1 MSTAIPET
9 LKADLPPSK
18 WGKVLGAT
26 PVVMTVI
33 ATLLAGL
40 SNSEMTKAQYAR
52 ALAAQQQSKAGD
64 QWAFFQAKRLRSAIQ
79 LGTLDTVQ
87 FTAGTVQPDANA
99 LRAFAATLPE
109 PDGVQAALAVLLSG
123 RLPEI
128 AQPVPPPAEVQAIL
142 QGMEQGLPD
151 ADLVPRLNAA
161 KPAVVSAAI
170 RAAQADVRA
179 FDERLQPVV
188 SGGDRLGE
196 AIDASGQAEL
206 RRDFARLRLAYSAMR
221 YDAEAVLN
229 RAVANLHEVQVR
241 QSNLQA
247 ERHHLRSLR
256 FFYGMLGAQAAVIIA
271 TFAMAARQRNLL
283 WSLAAAAGLGA
294 VTFAAYVFLYL

>member
-1 MSTAIPET
+1 
-9 LKADLPPSK
+9 
-18 WGKVLGAT
+18 
-26 PVVMTVI
+26 
-33 ATLLAGL
+33 
-40 SNSEMTKAQYAR
+40 
-52 ALAAQQQSKAGD
+52 
-64 QWAFFQAKRLRSAIQ
+64 
-79 LGTLDTVQ
+79 VQ
-87 FTAGTVQPDANA
+87 FTAGTAQPDADA
-99 LRAFAATLPE
+99 LHAFAATLPE
-109 PDGVQAALAVLLSG
+109 PDGVHAALAMLLSG

-128 AQPVPPPAEVQAIL
+128 AQPVPPPAEVQGIL

-151 ADLVPRLNAA
+151 ADLVPRLNTA
-161 KPAVVSAAI
+161 KPALVSAAI

-188 SGGDRLGE
+188 TGGDRLGE

-294 VTFAAYVFLYL
+294 VTFAAYVLLYL